1 MTLDLTELK
10 KRFQPRSALALSIE
24 PERIVASLVTL
35 GGAPLQSFSLAIAS
49 GALLE
54 NPGKAGTELAAALEA
69 EGIRERRCVI
79 CLPTSWA
86 LSASADLPEV
96 MADELR
102 SYFELRAEREFS
114 TADLRLA
121 HCPYRLADGT
131 RRATLAA
138 IASKRMEALEKM
150 LETAH
155 CRPVS
160 VSLALRGC
168 LTKAEPTL
176 HLLANGTHTDV
187 LISTGN
193 GIAAIRTLTNLD
205 ATDSG
210 AFARELRITLGRLP
224 EAIRAHLLHA
234 RLVGLQDAA
243 AREILERMGF
253 TNIEET
259 AEQPGGAAVE
269 CAELFLREQPVPF
282 EFLVPEVNRWPAM
295 VERFNTSRGRS
306 VAAAAVALIVLP
318 LLAFGVLSVVES
330 HYDAQW
336 NGTKTA
342 KGMKD
347 TVAELDTIQQKIRQF
362 RPWFETAP
370 QKLQAFRTLVS
381 AFPERGELW
390 TRSVQITSFSE
401 KNATPGSTGIT
412 SVTVSGFARSSAVIT
427 GLQATLSKQPGVS
440 AVKLGAQRGNNPIQ
454 FSLTFK
460 WEPKHE

>member
-10 KRFQPRSALALSIE
+10 KRFQPHSALALTVE
-24 PERIVASLVTL
+24 PDRIVATLVTPA
-35 GGAPLQSFSLAIAS
+35 GAQLPPVHVAIAA

-54 NPGKAGTELAAALEA
+54 NPVKAGTDLAAALEA
-69 EGIRERRCVI
+69 AGIRERRCVV

-96 MADELR
+96 VEEELR
-102 SYFELRAEREFS
+102 GYFELRAEREFS

-121 HCPYRLADGT
+121 HSPYCLPDGT

-138 IASKRMEALEKM
+138 IPAKRMEAVERM
-150 LETAH
+150 LQAAN

-168 LTKAEPTL
+168 LSQAEPTL
-176 HLLANGTHTDV
+176 HLLANGAQTDV
-187 LISTGN
+187 LISTGG
-193 GIAAIRTLTNLD
+193 GIAAIRTLTSPGAN
-205 ATDSG
+205 DSG

-224 EAIRAHLLHA
+224 EALRAQLLHA
-234 RLVGLQDAA
+234 RLVGWEDFA
-243 AREILERMGF
+243 AREILERMGLH
-253 TNIEET
+253 NISET
-259 AEQPGGAAVE
+259 SDEPGGAAVE
-269 CAELFLREQPVPF
+269 CAEFFLRQAPVPF
-282 EFLVPEVNRWPAM
+282 EFLVHESKRWPAM
-295 VERFNTSRGRS
+295 LERFNNRIGRS
-306 VAAAAVALIVLP
+306 VAAAAVALVFLP
-318 LLAFGVLSVVES
+318 LVAFGILSMVES

-342 KGMKD
+342 SGMKN

-362 RPWFETAP
+362 RPWFEAAP
-370 QKLQAFRTLVS
+370 QKLQALRILVN
-381 AFPERGELW
+381 AFPERGDLW
-390 TRSVQITSFSE
+390 TRSVQIASFSE
-401 KNATPGSTGIT
+401 KNAVPGGPAVA
-412 SVTVSGFARSSAVIT
+412 SVTVSGFARSSAAIT